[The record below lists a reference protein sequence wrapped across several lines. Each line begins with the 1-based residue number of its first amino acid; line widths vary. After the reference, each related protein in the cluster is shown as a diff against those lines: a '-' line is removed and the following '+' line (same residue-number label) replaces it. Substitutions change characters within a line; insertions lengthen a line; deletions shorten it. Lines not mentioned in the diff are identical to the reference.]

1 MANFRLATSWLLL
14 TVLTVVTAQETY
26 TNAACISATPAMNA
40 CAQRWDSIRTEWYL
54 ILSRPISP
62 PLTHLHSTKSNT
74 LNTVW
79 PGPCE
84 CAYFAN
90 DLPCFDD
97 QALCAEQVWTQV
109 PQWFRDGVSSCL
121 MKDSSFTV
129 RAALGNASG
138 AMGNPFSVP
147 DLPGKLT
154 RAVDAGIAS
163 ATSTPARTGASAIL
177 PSATSAVSQEAEG
190 LSTGAKAGFGAGI
203 GVVVVGIA
211 FAAVLI
217 ARSRRR
223 NSTNTNFGAH
233 DSEKSVVSPPVKRA
247 ELHEQEK
254 RAELHEHVQPA
265 PVNEMPGTEER
276 HEMWVRASTW
286 LVELPADKSV
296 RNSVRNSR
304 LGG

>member
-1 MANFRLATSWLLL
+1 MANLRLATSWLLL

-40 CAQRWDSIRTEWYL
+40 CAQRWDSIRTEC
-54 ILSRPISP
+54 
-62 PLTHLHSTKSNT
+62 TKSNT

-154 RAVDAGIAS
+154 RAVDAGIAT

-177 PSATSAVSQEAEG
+177 PSATSARLQEAEG

-203 GVVVVGIA
+203 GVVVVIIA

-217 ARSRRR
+217 ARSHRRK
-223 NSTNTNFGAH
+223 STNTNTHFGAQ

-247 ELHEQEK
+247 ELHDQEK
-254 RAELHEHVQPA
+254 RVELHEHAHVQPA

-286 LVELPADKSV
+286 LVELPAEKSV